1 MVKQLMNY
9 RFRPPLRKKWLRAGS
24 EDARHVAALAGVTQ
38 REIIETARRSI
49 YYGVEVELPGPTKGA
64 LLEAIGAVDASPSDF
79 WYCKTDGSIPYTG
92 VEMVSQPATERF
104 HLHRFGWAA
113 LWERLESIPTFAG
126 LYEDLWNACGM
137 HVHVGRKDISPL
149 ASWRL
154 LVLLNAFPELVQD
167 MAGRRHNSWCQ
178 SLGRPVLD
186 RLFACTAAEAGVYLH
201 GVGIAGVVPEA
212 FCATPVP
219 RHFLNGRYAAL
230 NVQNR
235 GTLELRIFA
244 APRSPGE
251 FWTRME
257 AAFALTGFANAVPVN
272 PDGETSVP
280 QELAL
285 TQENFLAWVA
295 AQRAR
300 FPHLVELL
308 TAKGYLEK
316 PLKMTAQ
323 GQIWLPFVDEL
334 QLTDAEILR
343 DTPASRRRRH

>member
-9 RFRPPLRKKWLRAGS
+9 RFRPPLRKKWLKAGS
-24 EDARHVAALAGVTQ
+24 EDARHVAALSGATQ
-38 REIIETARRSI
+38 REVIETARRSI
-49 YYGVEVELPGPTKGA
+49 YYGIEVELPGPSKGA
-64 LLEAIGAVDASPSDF
+64 LLEAVGTVDASPSDF

-92 VEMVSQPATERF
+92 VELVSQPATERF
-104 HLHRFGWAA
+104 HLHRFGWPA

-126 LYEDLWNACGM
+126 LHADLWNACGM
-137 HVHVGRKDISPL
+137 HVHVGRKDIGPL

-154 LVLLNAFPELVQD
+154 LVLLNVFPELVQD
-167 MAGRRHNSWCQ
+167 MAGREHNSWCRSMGLQ
-178 SLGRPVLD
+178 ALD
-186 RLFACTAAEAGVYLH
+186 CMVDYTTTDARVCLRDVVAG
-201 GVGIAGVVPEA
+201 GVPEY
-212 FCATPVP
+212 FCTTPIP
-219 RHFLNGRYAAL
+219 RSFLGSRYVAL
-230 NVQNR
+230 NVRNR
-235 GTLELRIFA
+235 NTLEMRIFA
-244 APRSPGE
+244 APRSSGE

-257 AAFALTGFANAVPVN
+257 AAFALTGFAKAVPVN

-280 QELAL
+280 PELAL
-285 TQENFLAWVA
+285 TQENFLAWVT

-316 PLKMTAQ
+316 PLKMTEQ

-343 DTPASRRRRH
+343 DTPAPRRRRR